1 MKLPIDT
8 AGMVF
13 IAAGPP
19 EAVVDFETKA
29 VKLDDSGQP
38 VFGLQ
43 VVALVDG
50 GADVL
55 SVKVVGEPKG
65 ISQGTA
71 LKLIGLT
78 AQPWAMG
85 DRSGVAF
92 RAARV
97 ESTGAGRAAS

>member
-8 AGMVF
+8 AGMTF

-19 EAVVDFETKA
+19 EAVVDFETKTA
-29 VKLDDSGQP
+29 KLDESGQP
-38 VFGLQ
+38 LFGLQ

-65 ISQGTA
+65 VAQGSM
-71 LKLIGLT
+71 LKLAGLT

-97 ESTGAGRAAS
+97 ETAGASRAAS

>member
-8 AGMVF
+8 AGMLF

-29 VKLDDSGQP
+29 AKLDDSGQP

-55 SVKVVGEPKG
+55 SIKVVGEPKG
-65 ISQGTA
+65 IAQGAA
-71 LKLIGLT
+71 LKLVGLT

-92 RAARV
+92 RAARI
-97 ESTGAGRAAS
+97 ETAGASRSAS